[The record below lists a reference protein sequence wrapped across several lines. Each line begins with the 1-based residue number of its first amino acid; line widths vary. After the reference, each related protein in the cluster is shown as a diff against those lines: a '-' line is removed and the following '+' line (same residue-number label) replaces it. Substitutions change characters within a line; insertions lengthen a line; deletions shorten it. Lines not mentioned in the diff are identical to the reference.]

1 MREAV
6 DTKTGDLLP
15 AHDLAGERPAKQT
28 GRERAAARVAKY
40 REKHGVTPMTVNI
53 ETELKKQFD
62 EFLTRTGK
70 SRAQVIE
77 QALRT
82 QVLRKR

>member
-1 MREAV
+1 MKAAI

-15 AHDLAGERPAKQT
+15 SHDLAGERPAKQT
-28 GRERAAARVAKY
+28 GRERTAARVAKY
-40 REKHGVTPMTVNI
+40 REKNGVTPMTVNI
-53 ETELKKQFD
+53 ETQLKREFD
-62 EFLTRTGK
+62 AFLTRTGK

-77 QALRT
+77 HALRT